1 MNLHLSGRRAI
12 VTGAAQ
18 GIGLSIVQAF
28 VTEGMQVAAFDIDGT
43 GLQAARAAG
52 VRPYGR
58 ERHPVA
64 PRLASPLRSD
74 LRRIQRC

>member
-43 GLQAARAAG
+43 GC
-52 VRPYGR
+52 
-58 ERHPVA
+58 
-64 PRLASPLRSD
+64 RLRV
-74 LRRIQRC
+74 QRVPA